1 MHQFMDMQLAST
13 VLRDDLMLL
22 LGLLY
27 VQCAPKENLL
37 IQLARY
43 LVQIVQKVKKI
54 SFFTLKLM

>member
-1 MHQFMDMQLAST
+1 MHQVMDMQLAWN

-27 VQCAPKENLL
+27 VQCVTKENLL

-43 LVQIVQKVKKI
+43 LVQIVQKVKTHV
-54 SFFTLKLM
+54 F